1 MHNKTN
7 NRSFGILFFIVFL
20 IIGLW
25 PLLSGE
31 TLRLWSIFLSLIFL
45 LLGLI
50 NSKLLTPLHKTWI
63 QLGII
68 LGKVIAPLVMLVI
81 FFAIVTPIG
90 LLLKIFGKDLLKIK
104 KNKFLKTYWTTREN
118 IKSMDRQF

>member
-31 TLRLWSIFLSLIFL
+31 ILRLWSVILSLIFL
-45 LLGLI
+45 LLGFI
-50 NSKLLTPLHKTWI
+50 NSKLLTPLHKAWI
-63 QLGII
+63 QLGIT

-81 FFAIVTPIG
+81 FFAIVTPMG

-104 KNKFLKTYWTTREN
+104 KNKLAKTYWTLREN

>member
-7 NRSFGILFFIVFL
+7 NKSFGILFFIVFL

>member
-31 TLRLWSIFLSLIFL
+31 ILRLWSVILSLIFL

-50 NSKLLTPLHKTWI
+50 NSKLLNPLHKAWI
-63 QLGII
+63 QLGIT

-104 KNKFLKTYWTTREN
+104 KNKLAKTYWTLREN

>member
-31 TLRLWSIFLSLIFL
+31 ILRLWSVILSLIFL

-50 NSKLLTPLHKTWI
+50 NSKLLTPLQI
-63 QLGII
+63 QLGIT

-104 KNKFLKTYWTTREN
+104 KNKLAKTYWTLREN

>member
-31 TLRLWSIFLSLIFL
+31 ILRLWSVILSLIFL
-45 LLGLI
+45 LLGFI
-50 NSKLLTPLHKTWI
+50 NSNLLTPLHKAWI
-63 QLGII
+63 QLGIT

-104 KNKFLKTYWTTREN
+104 KNKLAKTYWTLREN

>member
-104 KNKFLKTYWTTREN
+104 KNKFLKTYWITREN

>member
-31 TLRLWSIFLSLIFL
+31 TFRLWSIILSLIFL
-45 LLGLI
+45 LLGLL
-50 NSKLLTPLHKTWI
+50 NSKLLTPLYKAWI
-63 QLGII
+63 QLGIT

-104 KNKFLKTYWTTREN
+104 KNKLAKTYWIIREN
-118 IKSMDRQF
+118 LKSMDRQF